1 MNKKKVIII
10 TPSYRIKNLNKILQ
24 SISFDH
30 IYKWIIIYDGSKI
43 SENFEQFKNNKNIVE
58 IVYISQKGEIQ
69 GNAQRNKGLDYVSKN
84 FSDQNIF
91 IYFLDDDN
99 IVNPNFYKLL
109 RDIKINY
116 FYTFDQQRNRYVF
129 SGENPKVYQIDLGM
143 FLFDFK
149 LANDIRFRLDK
160 YEADGIYVEDCCNKD
175 IKKHIYVPN
184 IYTYYNYLGRNLVR
198 RSYYRFFWFIRHF
211 LSNNFKLFKIV
222 KQKKP

>member
-99 IVNPNFYKLL
+99 VVNPNFYKLL
-109 RDIKINY
+109 REIKINH

-129 SGENPKVYQIDLGM
+129 SGENPKVHHIDLGM

-160 YEADGIYVEDCCNKD
+160 YEADGIYVEECCNKD
-175 IKKHIYVPN
+175 IKKHIYVSN
-184 IYTYYNYLGRNLVR
+184 IYTYYNYLGRNLLR

-211 LSNNFKLFKIV
+211 VSNNFKLFKIV
-222 KQKKP
+222 KRKKP

>member
-1 MNKKKVIII
+1 MKKKVIII
-10 TPSYRIKNLNKILQ
+10 TPSYRVKNLKKILQ

-30 IYKWIIIYDGSKI
+30 IFKWIIIYDGSKI
-43 SENFEQFKNNKNIVE
+43 SENYKQFKNNQNVIE
-58 IVYISQKGEIQ
+58 LVYKSKKDEIQ
-69 GNAQRNKGLDYVSKN
+69 GNAQRNKGLNYVSKN

-99 IVNPNFYKLL
+99 VVNPNFYKLL
-109 RDIKINY
+109 SDIQINF

-129 SGENPKVYQIDLGM
+129 SGENPKVYHIDLGM

-149 LANDIRFRLDK
+149 MASDTRFRLDK
-160 YEADGIYVEDCCNKD
+160 YEADGIYVEECCNKD